1 MSMARLT
8 IAEDRVRRDRCRPS
22 SVTPSTSSN
31 STEEPTTSSIRGRRL
46 TLTPSDRTIRIA
58 SSVRSASML
67 LGTTMTRWMS
77 CSTRTMPSVSIVPSG
92 GGPGRTPFPS
102 SSFSSSPSSGTRPT
116 TRALTA
122 KLTANLRLIARALS
136 SPPRTRQRSS
146 ETSPR
151 AMVLVAVRVTTSS
164 VTTRP
169 QSSPVCPRASSPSML
184 APFES
189 QIMKVSRVPTATIVG
204 TSSSVV
210 LRRRCSSRSWS
221 PTILPSRI
229 TSGSAIA
236 DPMSSLPPLTTT
248 TAMKSASDAAT
259 RSPAASMRLYSASRR
274 STVSFGAPRAPPRYP
289 SGLAAAAP
297 GGSAGETGPDGRP
310 SGRARG
316 CSASRGCSAGLV
328 PPARE
333 RAEGQGSF
341 V

>member
-1 MSMARLT
+1 
-8 IAEDRVRRDRCRPS
+8 
-22 SVTPSTSSN
+22 
-31 STEEPTTSSIRGRRL
+31 
-46 TLTPSDRTIRIA
+46 
-58 SSVRSASML
+58 
-67 LGTTMTRWMS
+67 MTRWMS

-169 QSSPVCPRASSPSML
+169 QSSSVCPRVSSPSML

-248 TAMKSASDAAT
+248 TAMKSASDVAT
-259 RSPAASMRLYSASRR
+259 RSPAASMRCTARPGAAQCRSARLGHRR
-274 STVSFGAPRAPPRYP
+274 GTPAASPQLLLAVQQAKRVRTAGRAGVLGAALRLEVVQLDWCHRPENGRKARVLSCDLPARQRVGRMPPPRP
-289 SGLAAAAP
+289 FLVRWQRQRQPATGRSRSSAGAGTPAPAAAAQ
-297 GGSAGETGPDGRP
+297 
-310 SGRARG
+310 
-316 CSASRGCSAGLV
+316 GLV
-328 PPARE
+328 RRPPARMGDL
-333 RAEGQGSF
+333 RQA
-341 V
+341 